1 MAENSSSHRQPG
13 PRPKVG
19 NNFQIERSPEHWV
32 NRCQAAVDT
41 IVMQIARSDF
51 PNIRSGKEINT
62 TELDPSTP
70 RWGDIQTSQSRDSS
84 YQKQIHMVHGGPSR
98 RPNKRNYDQH
108 WREQQVVFPVV
119 PGGPQEERPLDS
131 EDKARLEP
139 VDFPLTGFCN
149 EAVFPLGQIAFPVTL
164 SDGKHSRTVTV
175 NFMVMPAT
183 SRHDVLLGRRSQREF
198 SMITSIP
205 HAACG
210 FPTEIGV
217 AILYSSKEVMSVDDE
232 PPAKVVKSSAPNEP
246 EKWVLNNEYP
256 EQTILL
262 GQAISPATR
271 IQLKKLLSNNK
282 DIFAWCPADMTGVP
296 RDIAQHCLNIK
307 PSVEPV
313 AQGRRSF
320 SEEKTKAMDEQ
331 VTELLNAG
339 ILHEVKYHT
348 WVANPVMVQKHSG
361 GWRMCVDFKDLNKAC
376 PKDCYALP
384 EIDKKVDSLASFRW
398 KCFLD
403 CYKGYHQ
410 VQMKKEDED
419 KTAFRTDKG
428 IYCYTKM
435 PFGLRNADAT
445 YQRLMDT
452 VFSED
457 IGKTVEVYMDDL
469 VIMSHEEETMLNNIQ
484 RTFDSLRSVNL
495 KLNPTKCSFGM
506 EEGKF
511 LGFIVTRDGFKVNP
525 EKVQAI
531 QLMPSPAT
539 IKEMQR
545 LAGRLAALNRF
556 LANHAAKSYPFISTL
571 RNCGKKTPFQW
582 TPEAEATFKQMKEC
596 LIQLPTLTAPKEKE
610 PLILYLS
617 ATEVA
622 VGAVLMVEREN
633 IQTPIYYISK
643 MLTGPETRY
652 SMIEK
657 LVLALIHAS
666 RRLRRYFSGHVITV
680 LTNYHLGQILSK
692 PDVAGRLAKWAIEL
706 GGYNIFYRP
715 RPAIK
720 GQVLAD
726 FATEVPIDKIQEC
739 EAIQNPTPVFDDR
752 VWTLPTD
759 GASNDDGAG
768 AGLRLVSPDNH
779 ELTYAIRL
787 DFQSTNNEAE
797 YEAFLAGLRLAL
809 KMGARNLEAN
819 VDSKLVAEQVNGRY
833 DAKGEAMTL
842 YLEQARMLISQ
853 FQTFKVNHINRSENK
868 HADALSK
875 LAATS
880 FKHLAKEVRI
890 EVLSNP
896 SIHLKQVSVIEM
908 GDPSWMSP
916 IILYLQHGKLPEG
929 KAKAR
934 KIQHKAINYEMADG
948 VLYRKSFMGPLL
960 RCVDKTDAQY
970 LVREIHE
977 GLCGIHAGPRMV
989 VAKIMSAGY
998 YWPGMHMDAV
1008 DLLRRCEACQRH
1020 APKTLRPKNPLIPV
1034 TSAWPFQQFGLPL
1047 RIISDNGTNFAAED
1061 LQKWFKEMK
1070 IEHNFASV
1078 AHPQANG
1085 RVESVNK
1092 QIVDGIKARLGTA
1105 RRGWVDELPSILWA
1119 HRTMPKTSTGETP
1132 FSLVYGSEAVI
1143 PAEIGLPSP
1152 RMIAME
1158 KQNNEQERRMDLDL
1172 LEERRENAAITEAR
1186 YKSKLEKYYNAR
1198 VRVCTFVPGDFVLR
1212 DNEASNAEKP
1222 GKLAPR
1228 WEGPYVINEVLGK
1241 GAYTLKRIDGT
1252 LVPRTWNAQQLR
1264 RCYI

>member
-1 MAENSSSHRQPG
+1 MFIDPGSSMDIIYEQCF
-13 PRPKVG
+13 K
-19 NNFQIERSPEHWV
+19 Q
-32 NRCQAAVDT
+32 
-41 IVMQIARSDF
+41 
-51 PNIRSGKEINT
+51 
-62 TELDPSTP
+62 LDP
-70 RWGDIQTSQSRDSS
+70 D
-84 YQKQIHMVHGGPSR
+84 
-98 RPNKRNYDQH
+98 
-108 WREQQVVFPVV
+108 
-119 PGGPQEERPLDS
+119 
-131 EDKARLEP
+131 DKARLEP

-164 SDGKHSRTVTV
+164 SDGEHSQTVTV

-210 FPTEIGV
+210 FPTETGV
-217 AILYSSKEVMSVDDE
+217 AILYSSKEVMYVDDE
-232 PPAKVVKSSAPNEP
+232 PPAKVVKPSASNEP
-246 EKWVLNNEYP
+246 EKWVLNEEYP
-256 EQTILL
+256 EQTISL
-262 GQAISPATR
+262 GHAISPVTR
-271 IQLKKLLSNNK
+271 IQLKALLSNNK
-282 DIFAWCPADMTGVP
+282 DIFAC
-296 RDIAQHCLNIK
+296 
-307 PSVEPV
+307 
-313 AQGRRSF
+313 
-320 SEEKTKAMDEQ
+320 
-331 VTELLNAG
+331 
-339 ILHEVKYHT
+339 
-348 WVANPVMVQKHSG
+348 
-361 GWRMCVDFKDLNKAC
+361 
-376 PKDCYALP
+376 
-384 EIDKKVDSLASFRW
+384 
-398 KCFLD
+398 
-403 CYKGYHQ
+403 
-410 VQMKKEDED
+410 
-419 KTAFRTDKG
+419 
-428 IYCYTKM
+428 
-435 PFGLRNADAT
+435 
-445 YQRLMDT
+445 
-452 VFSED
+452 
-457 IGKTVEVYMDDL
+457 
-469 VIMSHEEETMLNNIQ
+469 
-484 RTFDSLRSVNL
+484 
-495 KLNPTKCSFGM
+495 
-506 EEGKF
+506 
-511 LGFIVTRDGFKVNP
+511 
-525 EKVQAI
+525 
-531 QLMPSPAT
+531 
-539 IKEMQR
+539 
-545 LAGRLAALNRF
+545 
-556 LANHAAKSYPFISTL
+556 TL

-582 TPEAEATFKQMKEC
+582 TPEAEAAFKQMKEC

-617 ATEVA
+617 AAEVA
-622 VGAVLMVEREN
+622 VGAVLMVERDN
-633 IQTPIYYISK
+633 VQTPIYYISK

-657 LVLALIHAS
+657 LVLALVHAS
-666 RRLRRYFSGHVITV
+666 RCLRRYFSGHVVTV

-692 PDVAGRLAKWAIEL
+692 PDVVGRLAKWAIEL
-706 GGYNIFYRP
+706 GGYNIFYKP

-726 FATEVPIDKIQEC
+726 FATEVSIDKVQEC

-752 VWTLPTD
+752 VWTLHTD

-768 AGLRLVSPDNH
+768 ASLRLVSPDNH

-819 VDSKLVAEQVNGRY
+819 VDSKLVAEQVNGHY
-833 DAKGEAMTL
+833 DAKGEAMAL

-853 FQTFKVNHINRSENK
+853 FQTFRVNHINRSENK

-896 SIHLKQVSVIEM
+896 SIHLKQVNVIEV
-908 GDPSWMSP
+908 GNPSWMSS

-929 KAKAR
+929 KAEAR
-934 KIQHKAINYEMADG
+934 KLQHKAINYEMADG

-977 GLCGIHAGPRMV
+977 GLCGIHAGPRIV
-989 VAKIMSAGY
+989 VAKIMNAGY

-1008 DLLRRCEACQRH
+1008 DLLRRCTACQRH
-1020 APKTLRPKNPLIPV
+1020 APKILRPKNPLVPV
-1034 TSAWPFQQFGLPL
+1034 TSAWPFQQWGIDLVGPFPDAPGAVKF
-1047 RIISDNGTNFAAED
+1047 IIVAVDYFT
-1061 LQKWFKEMK
+1061 KWVEAKAL
-1070 IEHNFASV
+1070 ASTTAMV
-1078 AHPQANG
+1078 
-1085 RVESVNK
+1085 
-1092 QIVDGIKARLGTA
+1092 VDGIKARLGTA
-1105 RRGWVDELPSILWA
+1105 RRGWVNELSSILQA
-1119 HRTMPKTSTGETP
+1119 YRTMPKTSTGETP

-1158 KQNNEQERRMDLDL
+1158 KQNNEQERRLDLDL

-1212 DNEASNAEKP
+1212 DNEASNAEIP

-1264 RCYI
+1264 RCYM

>member
-1 MAENSSSHRQPG
+1 M
-13 PRPKVG
+13 
-19 NNFQIERSPEHWV
+19 
-32 NRCQAAVDT
+32 
-41 IVMQIARSDF
+41 
-51 PNIRSGKEINT
+51 
-62 TELDPSTP
+62 
-70 RWGDIQTSQSRDSS
+70 DIIYEQCF
-84 YQKQIHMVHGGPSR
+84 KQ
-98 RPNKRNYDQH
+98 
-108 WREQQVVFPVV
+108 
-119 PGGPQEERPLDS
+119 LDS

-149 EAVFPLGQIAFPVTL
+149 EVVFPLGQIAFPVTL

-210 FPTEIGV
+210 FPTETGV
-217 AILYSSKEVMSVDDE
+217 AILYPSKEVMSVDDE
-232 PPAKVVKSSAPNEP
+232 PPAKVVKPSAPNEP

-271 IQLKKLLSNNK
+271 IQLKELLFNNK
-282 DIFAWCPADMTGVP
+282 DIFSWCPADMTGVP

-320 SEEKTKAMDEQ
+320 SEEKAKAMDEQ

-339 ILHEVKYHT
+339 ILREVKYHT

-361 GWRMCVDFKDLNKAC
+361 GWRMCDDLKDLNKAC

-435 PFGLRNADAT
+435 PFGLRNAGAT

-469 VIMSHEEETMLNNIQ
+469 VIMSHEEETMLDNIQ

-495 KLNPTKCSFGM
+495 KLNPTKCSFSM

-539 IKEMQR
+539 VKEMQR

-556 LANHAAKSYPFISTL
+556 LANHVAKSYPFISTL

-617 ATEVA
+617 AAEVV

-752 VWTLPTD
+752 VWTLHTN
-759 GASNDDGAG
+759 GASNDD
-768 AGLRLVSPDNH
+768 
-779 ELTYAIRL
+779 
-787 DFQSTNNEAE
+787 
-797 YEAFLAGLRLAL
+797 EAFLAGLRLAL

-833 DAKGEAMTL
+833 DAKGEAMAL

-853 FQTFKVNHINRSENK
+853 FQRFKVNHINRSENK

-929 KAKAR
+929 KAEAR

-1020 APKTLRPKNPLIPV
+1020 APKTLQPKNPLIPV
-1034 TSAWPFQQFGLPL
+1034 TSAWPFQQWGIDLVGPFPDAPGAIWVTIAHYFRQWYKL
-1047 RIISDNGTNFAAED
+1047 RRGR

-1070 IEHNFASV
+1070 IEHSFASV

-1085 RVESVNK
+1085 QVESVNK

-1152 RMIAME
+1152 CMLAME
-1158 KQNNEQERRMDLDL
+1158 KQSNEQERRMDLDL

>member
-1 MAENSSSHRQPG
+1 
-13 PRPKVG
+13 
-19 NNFQIERSPEHWV
+19 
-32 NRCQAAVDT
+32 
-41 IVMQIARSDF
+41 
-51 PNIRSGKEINT
+51 
-62 TELDPSTP
+62 
-70 RWGDIQTSQSRDSS
+70 
-84 YQKQIHMVHGGPSR
+84 MVQGGPSR
-98 RPNKRNYDQH
+98 RTSKRNYDQH

-119 PGGPQEERPLDS
+119 PGGPQEERPVIITGIFGHYRTDYMFIDPGSSMDIIYEQCFKQLDS

-139 VDFPLTGFCN
+139 VDFPLSGFCN

-183 SRHDVLLGRRSQREF
+183 SRHDILLGRRSQREF

-210 FPTEIGV
+210 FPTETGV
-217 AILYSSKEVMSVDDE
+217 AVLYSSKAVMSVDDE

-320 SEEKTKAMDEQ
+320 SEEKAKAMDEQ

-339 ILHEVKYHT
+339 ILREVKYHT

-410 VQMKKEDED
+410 VQMKEEDEE

-435 PFGLRNADAT
+435 PFGLRNAGAT

-469 VIMSHEEETMLNNIQ
+469 VIMSHEEETMLHNIQ

-539 IKEMQR
+539 VKEMQR

-582 TPEAEATFKQMKEC
+582 TPEAEAAFKQMKEC

-617 ATEVA
+617 AAEVA

-657 LVLALIHAS
+657 LVLALVHAS
-666 RRLRRYFSGHVITV
+666 RRLRRYFSSHVITV

-692 PDVAGRLAKWAIEL
+692 PDIAGRLAKWAIEL

-726 FATEVPIDKIQEC
+726 FATEVPIDKVQEC

-752 VWTLPTD
+752 VWTLHTD

-833 DAKGEAMTL
+833 DAKGEAMAL

-929 KAKAR
+929 KAEAR

-1034 TSAWPFQQFGLPL
+1034 TSAWPFQQWGIDLVGPFPDAPGAVKFIIVAVDYFTKWVEAKALASTTAMVIRKFIWEHIICRFGLPL

-1061 LQKWFKEMK
+1061 LQKWFKEMN
-1070 IEHNFASV
+1070 IEHSFASV

-1085 RVESVNK
+1085 QVESINK

-1152 RMIAME
+1152 RMLAME
-1158 KQNNEQERRMDLDL
+1158 KQNNEQERRLDLDL
-1172 LEERRENAAITEAR
+1172 LEERRENAAIAEAR

-1198 VRVCTFVPGDFVLR
+1198 VRICTFVPGDFVLR

-1241 GAYTLKRIDGT
+1241 GAYTLKRVDGT

>member
-13 PRPKVG
+13 PRPKVR
-19 NNFQIERSPEHWV
+19 NNFQIEGSPEHWA
-32 NRCQAAVDT
+32 NRCQAALDT
-41 IVMQIARSDF
+41 IVMQIVRSDF

-62 TELDPSTP
+62 TELDPPAP
-70 RWGDIQTSQSRDSS
+70 RWGDIQSSQSIDSS
-84 YQKQIHMVHGGPSR
+84 YQKQIHMVQGGPSR

-119 PGGPQEERPLDS
+119 PGGPREERP
-131 EDKARLEP
+131 
-139 VDFPLTGFCN
+139 VIITG
-149 EAVFPLGQIAFPVTL
+149 EIAFPVTL
-164 SDGKHSRTVTV
+164 SDGEHSRIVTV

-210 FPTEIGV
+210 FPTETGV

-271 IQLKKLLSNNK
+271 IQLKEFLSNNK

-320 SEEKTKAMDEQ
+320 SEEKAKAMDEQ

-339 ILHEVKYHT
+339 ILREVQYHT

-376 PKDCYALP
+376 PKDCYVLP

-435 PFGLRNADAT
+435 PFGLRNAGAT

-452 VFSED
+452 VFSGD

-484 RTFDSLRSVNL
+484 RTFDSLRSANL

-539 IKEMQR
+539 VKVMQR

-556 LANHAAKSYPFISTL
+556 LANHAAKSYPLISTL

-582 TPEAEATFKQMKEC
+582 TPEAEAAFKQMKEC

-617 ATEVA
+617 AAEVA

-666 RRLRRYFSGHVITV
+666 RRLR
-680 LTNYHLGQILSK
+680 
-692 PDVAGRLAKWAIEL
+692 RLAKWAIEL

-752 VWTLPTD
+752 VWTLHTD
-759 GASNDDGAG
+759 DASNDDGAG

-797 YEAFLAGLRLAL
+797 YEAFLVGLRLAL
-809 KMGARNLEAN
+809 KMGARNLKAN

-833 DAKGEAMTL
+833 DAKGEAMAL

-890 EVLSNP
+890 ELLSNP
-896 SIHLKQVSVIEM
+896 SIHLKQVSIIEI

-929 KAKAR
+929 KAEAQ

-948 VLYRKSFMGPLL
+948 VLYRKSFIGPLL
-960 RCVDKTDAQY
+960 WCVDKTDAQY
-970 LVREIHE
+970 LVRKIHE

-1020 APKTLRPKNPLIPV
+1020 APKTFRPKNPLIPV

-1078 AHPQANG
+1078 VHPQANG
-1085 RVESVNK
+1085 QVESVNK
-1092 QIVDGIKARLGTA
+1092 QIVDGIKARLGTM

-1186 YKSKLEKYYNAR
+1186 YKSKLEKYYNAH